1 MFKKLYHIAL
11 RECGIMWKNPIYL
24 FCMVI
29 FPIVVVIFFTTLMKG
44 GVPTDMPVGIVDQ
57 DNSATSRQLVHKL
70 DAFQTT
76 KVVAHYENMAE
87 ARHAIQKNE
96 IYAFLLIPDGTE
108 AGLIAQKQ
116 PKISFYYSSVS
127 LAAGSLLFRDLKT
140 ISTLGGAA
148 AGMAK
153 LSALGKTNDEIM
165 TFLQPIAVDLH
176 MIGNPYAN
184 YNYYL
189 SSVMV
194 PGLIMLFVFL
204 ITPYS
209 IGTEL
214 KFNRARDW
222 MRMAGNNPYLA
233 IAGKMLPPCG
243 QTNARFVDTVS
254 GHHQLHALV
263 FPCAYRGERTVDDL
277 FLAHAPETQNRHSG
291 GVCWENR
298 VGGHFGRR
306 SAYFLPRASC
316 QMVDVRHDCAGH
328 SDEP

>member
-1 MFKKLYHIAL
+1 MFKKLYHIAR
-11 RECGIMWKNPIYL
+11 RECGIMRKNPIYL

-29 FPIVVVIFFTTLMKG
+29 FPIVVVIFFTTLMQG

-76 KVVAHYENMAE
+76 KVVAHYENIAE

-96 IYAFLLIPDGTE
+96 IYAFMVIPNGTE
-108 AGLIAQKQ
+108 AGLMASRQ

-194 PGLIMLFVFL
+194 PGLIMDANGEQQSL
-204 ITPYS
+204 S
-209 IGTEL
+209 
-214 KFNRARDW
+214 RH
-222 MRMAGNNPYLA
+222 
-233 IAGKMLPPCG
+233 CG
-243 QTNARFVDTVS
+243 
-254 GHHQLHALV
+254 
-263 FPCAYRGERTVDDL
+263 
-277 FLAHAPETQNRHSG
+277 
-291 GVCWENR
+291 
-298 VGGHFGRR
+298 
-306 SAYFLPRASC
+306 
-316 QMVDVRHDCAGH
+316 
-328 SDEP
+328 

>member
-11 RECGIMWKNPIYL
+11 RECGIMWKNPIYF
-24 FCMVI
+24 FCMII
-29 FPIVVVIFFTTLMKG
+29 FPIAVVIFFTTLMKD

-57 DNSATSRQLVHKL
+57 DHSATSRQLVHKL

-76 KVVAHYENMAE
+76 KVVSHYENIAE

-96 IYAFLLIPDGTE
+96 IYAFLLIPSGTE
-108 AGLIAQKQ
+108 AGLMASRQ

-189 SSVMV
+189 STVMV
-194 PGLIMLFVFL
+194 PGLIMLFIFL

-222 MRMAGNNPYLA
+222 MRMSDNNPYLA
-233 IAGKMLPPCG
+233 IAGKLLP
-243 QTNARFVDTVS
+243 QT
-254 GHHQLHALV
+254 LI
-263 FPCAYRGERTVDDL
+263 
-277 FLAHAPETQNRHSG
+277 FLSN
-291 GVCWENR
+291 
-298 VGGHFGRR
+298 
-306 SAYFLPRASC
+306 FL
-316 QMVDVRHDCAGH
+316 QF
-328 SDEP
+328 EF